1 MDSFSSQPRAF
12 SFELF
17 VLPDFC
23 KGQPPADAWVWP
35 GRDYCWQATKIRA
48 CYGQHTWLEAQ
59 EQAAAAGQS
68 LSPHV
73 VPFPALQDS
82 DMCDKPLLGAEITLA
97 EVDSEVKLAAQRWFR
112 SNVAVFVL
120 NLPTAV
126 QRWRIIS
133 ARLAELGIEA
143 TRIPGV
149 DVSTPGALE
158 KAKEEGILPAHWD
171 FDQSEK
177 QMLRLLQ
184 NSSVTTIRRYI
195 TGYGVGTVGCAAA
208 HLRAMITAE
217 NDAIHLGKPLVLIL
231 EDDTWLESDFIIKL
245 ERLLR
250 KEAPCDWQV
259 ISLRS
264 QCSFGKCISPHLSRV
279 QPDGNEPKEMCRR
292 GVNYGFYAM
301 LYRASTLGEVA
312 HKLAKQVWDVS
323 KPACLAQDIALASIS
338 NEVAYYAVPS
348 SQVPGFLQHG
358 AVGGSVR
365 SDLNQ
370 RGAIRLDGTI
380 LNKMSRVS
388 LSKAQTT

>member
-1 MDSFSSQPRAF
+1 MDSSSSQPRTF
-12 SFELF
+12 SFEAS
-17 VLPDFC
+17 VIPGFC
-23 KGQPPADAWVWP
+23 KEQPPVDAWVWP

-59 EQAAAAGQS
+59 EQAAAAGQTM
-68 LSPHV
+68 SPHL

-82 DMCDKPLLGAEITLA
+82 DVCDKPQLGAEITPA
-97 EVDSEVKLAAQRWFR
+97 DVDYEVKLAAQGWFR

-126 QRWRIIS
+126 QRWRSIS
-133 ARLAELGIEA
+133 TRLAELGIEA

-149 DVSTPGALE
+149 DVSSLGALE
-158 KAKEEGILPAHWD
+158 KAKQEGILPGHWD

-177 QMLRLLQ
+177 QMSRLLQ
-184 NSSVTTIRRYI
+184 NSSATTIRRYV

-208 HLRAMITAE
+208 HLRAMIMAE
-217 NDAIHLGKPLVLIL
+217 NDAVHLGKPLVLIL

-245 ERLLR
+245 QRLLR
-250 KEAPCDWQV
+250 EEAPCDWQI

-358 AVGGSVR
+358 TGGGSVR

-370 RGAIRLDGTI
+370 RGAIRLDRTI
-380 LNKMSRVS
+380 LNKLSRS
-388 LSKAQTT
+388 SFPKAQTT